1 MVTGVTVVTVL
12 TIGAVTVVCTV
23 VTLYRGVV
31 THTTVDSHY
40 SRYSSESSDIIQ
52 TVVRLK

>member
-1 MVTGVTVVTVL
+1 MVTVL